1 MDDNID
7 LNRIKTEVETLT
19 KVHQI
24 EVLRIMKE
32 GNVILNENKNGVF
45 INLTNVDADILNK
58 VSAYLKYVS
67 QQEVYLN
74 ELEDEKNVYMEM
86 LDS

>member
-74 ELEDEKNVYMEM
+74 ELEDEKNVQ
-86 LDS
+86 

>member
-45 INLTNVDADILNK
+45 INLSNVDADILNK
-58 VSAYLKYVS
+58 ISKYLKYVS
-67 QQEVYLN
+67 QQEIYLN
-74 ELEDEKNVYMEM
+74 KLEDEKNVYMEM